1 MSTETSIENK
11 MCNKTNVLNINIAI
25 ILFIAFYFVIN
36 ISFNF
41 SFKHKYFINSTF
53 EEKNQV
59 IYSTTEV
66 VTEEKT
72 IHENRLNMTFDKLK
86 VFQMRVNRSD
96 GNINNT
102 SFLTNMSELNEI
114 LMRVKTSDERLNRLT
129 KFQRIRSDSRL
140 IYAKDMF
147 EMTRIS
153 INHNHCSQLFG
164 KDLLL
169 LVLVF
174 NRVDGFERRQTI
186 RETWGQEI
194 KTNPKSKLYFAIG
207 LTNDTTVEEKV
218 KEENEKFGDI
228 LQFSYYESYY
238 NCTIKAVGLLRWTAM
253 KCPFVK
259 FMLKVDDDS
268 VILTQNLLTFIES
281 IEASSIYGYLWQGAF
296 VSRGSGKWSVSSKEY
311 PKNHYPNY
319 IGGPYLIPGCHVLP
333 LYETVVNKCLPAL
346 PFEDVYITGIVANE
360 INIER
365 KKLSSLL
372 YLREGCRAL
381 ELDFCYYK
389 SYSIFWQGLD
399 DNQMRQLWQMFREDY
414 VCPSI
419 GQHC

>member
-1 MSTETSIENK
+1 MILYFSGFIFNDYQINYT
-11 MCNKTNVLNINIAI
+11 TNSSLE
-25 ILFIAFYFVIN
+25 
-36 ISFNF
+36 
-41 SFKHKYFINSTF
+41 INSS
-53 EEKNQV
+53 Q
-59 IYSTTEV
+59 
-66 VTEEKT
+66 
-72 IHENRLNMTFDKLK
+72 
-86 VFQMRVNRSD
+86 
-96 GNINNT
+96 
-102 SFLTNMSELNEI
+102 LNEI
-114 LMRVKTSDERLNRLT
+114 LMRVKTSDERLKSLT
-129 KFQRIRSDSRL
+129 QFQRVRSDSRL

-194 KTNPKSKLYFAIG
+194 KANPKSKLYFAIG
-207 LTNDTTVEEKV
+207 LTNDTTVDEKV

-238 NCTIKAVGLLRWTAM
+238 NCTIKAVGLLRWTAIN
-253 KCPFVK
+253 CPFVK

-281 IEASSIYGYLWQGAF
+281 IEASSIYGYLWQNSS
-296 VSRGSGKWSVSSKEY
+296 VWRGTDKWSISAIDYSPNFY
-311 PKNHYPNY
+311 PDY
-319 IGGPYLIPGCHVLP
+319 IGGPYLIPGRHVLP
-333 LYETVVNKCLPAL
+333 LYETVVNKCLPGL

-360 INIER
+360 TKIRR

-381 ELDFCYYK
+381 VSDFCDYK
-389 SYSIFWQGLD
+389 SYTIFWQRLD
-399 DNQMRQLWQMFREDY
+399 DNQMRQLWQIYRKD
-414 VCPSI
+414 VCHSNVTFNEL
-419 GQHC
+419 HCN